1 MYKIDDFIERFKNSH
16 YAEFRELC
24 ALLERWKI
32 YIINSFLIADG
43 KRMSNDPMESLN
55 GRIKRLLH
63 DGYGYSNFDRFI
75 NRILFV
81 LNKNEPVIFQ
91 K

>member
-1 MYKIDDFIERFKNSH
+1 
-16 YAEFRELC
+16 
-24 ALLERWKI
+24 
-32 YIINSFLIADG
+32 
-43 KRMSNDPMESLN
+43 MSNDPMESLN

>member
-1 MYKIDDFIERFKNSH
+1 
-16 YAEFRELC
+16 
-24 ALLERWKI
+24 
-32 YIINSFLIADG
+32 
-43 KRMSNDPMESLN
+43 MSNGPMESLN
-55 GRIKRLLH
+55 GRIKCLLH
-63 DGYGYSNFDRFI
+63 DGYGYSNFDRFR